1 MEKIAS
7 TVMPQG
13 EGYIHIYTHIHACNY
28 IMMNQENSSVHIK
41 HVLTACAI
49 LLRCPHGAFD
59 RQMIGGSSRA
69 PLR

>member
-1 MEKIAS
+1 MARVFSHWRYK
-7 TVMPQG
+7 QNKQNNLG
-13 EGYIHIYTHIHACNY
+13 LY
-28 IMMNQENSSVHIK
+28 IMMNQENSSVNIK

-59 RQMIGGSSRA
+59 RHMIEGSSRA